1 MNNQKKFGV
10 WMDNHHAT
18 VVGYENDESDTLVV
32 LAKVSSEGSANNYTE
47 KNANNHEKTIQS
59 KFFKE
64 IATHLVNAVHIHVTG
79 TGQAQEQ
86 FIHFLADTP
95 QFKNVQ
101 TKESTSIKMSDPT
114 LVAFI
119 DTKFKINA

>member
-1 MNNQKKFGV
+1 MIKQKKFGV

-18 VVGYENDESDTLVV
+18 IVGYENEESDV
-32 LAKVSSEGSANNYTE
+32 LAVMAQLKSEHSAANSSEKT
-47 KNANNHEKTIQS
+47 ANNHEQSIQL

-64 IATHLVNAVHIHVTG
+64 IAVHLLNPVYIHVTG

-95 QFKNVQ
+95 QFKNVK
-101 TKESTSIKMSDPT
+101 TAESTANKMNDEKLLEYFSAQ
-114 LVAFI
+114 LQ
-119 DTKFKINA
+119 